1 MLSALCVVCC
11 AAQDVKKAQSLGFA
25 FDKGIE
31 VVEGDVTKGARS
43 VVGLSG
49 HLGLSLKVAH
59 GLKLLQCAQLAAAEG
74 TCPAVLTTCHSS
86 RGWCCQHP

>member
-1 MLSALCVVCC
+1 VGLRVHNPACADNNSAVLHAVGAVCRVLC

-49 HLGLSLKVAH
+49 HLGLSLWVAH
-59 GLKLLQCAQLAAAEG
+59 G
-74 TCPAVLTTCHSS
+74 
-86 RGWCCQHP
+86 